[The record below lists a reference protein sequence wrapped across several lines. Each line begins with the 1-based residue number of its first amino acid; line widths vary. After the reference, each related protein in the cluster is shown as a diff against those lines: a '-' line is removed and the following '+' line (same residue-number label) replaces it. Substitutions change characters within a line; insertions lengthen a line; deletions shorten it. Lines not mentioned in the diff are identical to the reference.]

1 MMDKLWYKTPARR
14 WREALPL
21 GNGFMGLMVFGGKR
35 RETLCL
41 NEGTLWSG
49 YPKDYNSEKSA
60 KALGRAR
67 ELIFQGKNSEADALC
82 EQEMCGDYSEAFMP
96 LGNVYLRLHG
106 VPSRGYK
113 RELALEKGL
122 CTVQTAGVRREA
134 FCSNPDR
141 VAVYHI
147 TADKPFSLTVTADSK
162 LHFSCGSEDGALV
175 LTGTAP
181 DYAAPNYLRTK
192 RHPIRYDANKGM
204 AFCLRTE
211 VETDGAVSC
220 KRGKLNVR
228 RAKTVT
234 LLFAAATG
242 FLGFDKMPDTS
253 RENAAAACKAHLA
266 DIPRDYKTLL
276 ARHTADFGALYT
288 GARVSLGTENT
299 YPTDELLAAVR
310 KGENAADFTALCEL
324 FYNFGKYLTI
334 SASRKGGQAMN
345 LQGIW
350 NESVRPPWSS
360 NYTVNINTEMNYWGA
375 SRAGL
380 LECVEPLLQL
390 VYETVQNGKKT
401 AQVNYGCRGFAC
413 NHNVDLWRKTPPV
426 QRDPSYMFAPLCGVW
441 LANEVYAHYR
451 NGALQEQTE
460 KVKTIVSEAAQFAAD
475 FLVLQD
481 GYYVTCPSPSP
492 ENVFQK
498 DGVRCK
504 LDYASAFD
512 MGLVR
517 QSFQNYRELFAGEDT
532 ELSREIA
539 EKEPKLYPFC
549 EGKNGICEW
558 HTDYDT
564 PEPGHRHF
572 SPLYAFYPGNILG
585 YDANPRE
592 RAWVEKLFRYRLAN
606 SGQHIGWSAAWAICL
621 SGKLRDGKTA
631 QKVIHDLLCHAVFRN
646 LFCVHPPFLFQIDG
660 NLGFVAGMQ
669 ALLLQEEAG
678 VLTLLPALP
687 ENFAAS
693 GRVTDLL
700 VRGAKVS
707 FSWRDG
713 KVTAVSSDRPVT
725 VLRRNL
731 SDHMQ
736 IGANVTVEEPA
747 K

>member
-1 MMDKLWYKTPARR
+1 MDKLWYKTPAKR

-35 RETLCL
+35 RETLCF

-60 KALGRAR
+60 KALGRVR

-82 EQEMCGDYSEAFMP
+82 EKEMCGDYSEAFMP

-106 VPSRGYK
+106 VSARGYR
-113 RELALEKGL
+113 RELSLAKGL
-122 CTVQTAGVRREA
+122 CTIQTAGARREA

-141 VAVYHI
+141 VAVYRI
-147 TADKPFSLTVTADSK
+147 TADKPFSLTVTTDSK
-162 LHFSCGSEDGALV
+162 LHFSCSSEDGALI
-175 LTGTAP
+175 LTGNAP

-211 VETDGAVSC
+211 VETDGTVSC

-228 RAKTVT
+228 GAKTVT
-234 LLFAAATG
+234 LLFAASTG

-253 RENAAAACKAHLA
+253 RENAFAACKAHFK
-266 DIPRDYKTLL
+266 DVPRDYETLL
-276 ARHTADFGALYT
+276 ARHTADFGALYE
-288 GARVSLGTENT
+288 GAQISFDTENALA
-299 YPTDELLAAVR
+299 TDELLDAVR
-310 KGENAADFTALCEL
+310 KGKDAHALAALCEL

-451 NGALQEQTE
+451 NGALQNYTE

-517 QSFQNYRELFAGEDT
+517 QSFQNYRELFSGEDT

-572 SPLYAFYPGNILG
+572 SPLYAFYPGNLIG

-631 QKVIHDLLCHAVFRN
+631 QKVIYDLLCHAVFRN

-660 NLGFVAGMQ
+660 NLGFVAGVH

-700 VRGAKVS
+700 VCGAKLS
-707 FSWRDG
+707 FSWRNG

-731 SDHMQ
+731 SDHIQ
-736 IGANVTVEEPA
+736 IGANVTVSEEI